1 MAEPLRLLA
10 AVRQFPIRALAKIG
24 VGVYRSH
31 DLRGLPIT
39 VLELLERYRKRPS
52 VVECPLAHCRW
63 FGPTGLAYGPGSLHP
78 YVQSLLQHLRGECD
92 SYQETCLAHYWRS
105 WTPVTL
111 AQSLGI
117 DPESAHPLLNA
128 CPPLSDFMPWGGKLH
143 FEALRCAAESHVSG
157 PLAQKKIPVSR
168 EISVRQV
175 GPKPD
180 WFGELRI
187 HHLVTLHQQIASEGY
202 RQRASACLPYIR
214 QHLVVDCMVR
224 DDDVRFLVANGQHRA
239 SVLSAMGQ
247 ELVPVLLNVSHK
259 RGPSVIRRSESS
271 NWPLVRMGLIA
282 ESDALDIFDRVFD
295 GRQPNGFPVL
305 MRAGKV

>member
-1 MAEPLRLLA
+1 MPEPARLLA
-10 AVRQFPIRALAKIG
+10 AARQFPIRALAKVGI
-24 VGVYRSH
+24 GVYRSH
-31 DLRGLPIT
+31 DLRGVPIS
-39 VLELLERYRKRPS
+39 VLELLERYRKRPC
-52 VVECPLAHCRW
+52 VVECPLALCRW
-63 FGPTGLAYGPGSLHP
+63 FGPTGLAYGAGSLHP
-78 YVQSLLQHLRGECD
+78 YVQSLLQHLRGQCD

-105 WTPVTL
+105 WTPATL

-117 DPESAHPLLNA
+117 RPESAHPLLNA
-128 CPPLSDFMPWGGKLH
+128 SPPLSDFMPWGSKLQL
-143 FEALRCAAESHVSG
+143 EALRCAAESHARG
-157 PLAQKKIPVSR
+157 PLVQGKSLASR
-168 EISVRQV
+168 EIAVRQV

-187 HHLVTLHQQIASEGY
+187 QHLVSLHEQIASEGY

-247 ELVPVLLNVSHK
+247 EFVPVLLNVSHK

-271 NWPLVRMGLIA
+271 DWLLVRAGIIA
-282 ESDALDIFDRVFD
+282 ETDALDIFDRVFD
-295 GRQPNGFPVL
+295 ARQPDGFPVL
-305 MRAGKV
+305 MRAGDA